1 MSTVRESLTCRFGR
15 IYDSGCSRNLIRN
28 KLESEAIDVTFRRN
42 RHGPDGSRAYISREL
57 GVTLT
62 HEHVFIHFKPL
73 YLEPQ
78 EGSRKGLAM
87 KPVTIDDVGWIRG
100 NWASNYEN
108 LGLYDEE
115 LMIKE

>member
-1 MSTVRESLTCRFGR
+1 MIQTVLGR
-15 IYDSGCSRNLIRN
+15 ISPED
-28 KLESEAIDVTFRRN
+28 
-42 RHGPDGSRAYISREL
+42 L

-73 YLEPQ
+73 YVEPQ

-115 LMIKE
+115 LMIKEVSRFYRAGGQSLVDATNRGIGRGTRWHWRGYRGRRG